1 MDETERERFHHLAEE
16 FFAEVHEF
24 RDDLGEE
31 VARMA
36 RAKSEV
42 ETRLRAG
49 VKSAETIEAR
59 SAPERALAAQ
69 ELACDRVAA
78 LVGEALQR
86 LEEIKRANAGHYP
99 SAADLSAAPEE
110 LAKRLVQLR
119 AEGFSL
125 DIAKFFYAILLILL
139 NGSIA
144 RYIDMCEAFLGH
156 AIGSHE
162 ARKRLTA
169 VLKKLLGAG
178 ADIAIGVLCAPAAIP
193 AAFAESV
200 VEAVKQIKATPEW
213 ETRRWE
219 ELIAKGND
227 QRAILILMSK
237 RIVEDEMPSLKGY
250 VEVSLDAIE
259 EERGQ
264 LGVAAQ

>member
-1 MDETERERFHHLAEE
+1 MVLAKKEIE
-16 FFAEVHEF
+16 
-24 RDDLGEE
+24 
-31 VARMA
+31 ARL
-36 RAKSEV
+36 KVGV
-42 ETRLRAG
+42 E
-49 VKSAETIEAR
+49 SAETSEAR

-69 ELACDRVAA
+69 ELSCDRVAA

-86 LEEIKRANAGHYP
+86 LEGIRNANAGHYP
-99 SAADLSAAPEE
+99 LPPDMAAAPED
-110 LAKRLVQLR
+110 LAKRLAQLH

-125 DIAKFFYAILLILL
+125 DIAKFFYAALLILL
-139 NGSIA
+139 NGAVA

-162 ARKRLTA
+162 ARRRLTA

-200 VEAVKQIKATPEW
+200 IEAIKQIRATPER
-213 ETRRWE
+213 EARRWE
-219 ELIAKGND
+219 ELMAAGND
-227 QRAILILMSK
+227 RRAILILTSEK
-237 RIVEDEMPSLKGY
+237 IVEEEIPVLKGY

-259 EERGQ
+259 EERDQIGLVTQ
-264 LGVAAQ
+264 